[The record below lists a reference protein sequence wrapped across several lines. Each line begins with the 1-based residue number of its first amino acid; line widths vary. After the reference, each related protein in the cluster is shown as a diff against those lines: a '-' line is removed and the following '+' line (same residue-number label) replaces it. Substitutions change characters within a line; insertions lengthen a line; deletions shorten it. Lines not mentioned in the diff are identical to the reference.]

1 MWSPPVFLI
10 VLNSFMVE
18 AFPVFSFNG
27 ITSPQKSPSYAFLVE
42 EVLLPDNFV
51 LCSSIKQAM
60 FDDVGFYTI
69 NGNDSQEWLGM
80 EFRTSSTETKLT
92 VRRGQNIHSFGKL
105 LSPRLVYWYNIC
117 MRLDL
122 KGNEIEV
129 AVNGRFLGNAII
141 DVTNMPNKL
150 NMKLGVGYEWNQQ
163 FHGSVANIQM
173 FSNGNLTALST
184 SPCDSWPNTLL
195 PWDTKRWNISG
206 PDWVL
211 TEDFDD
217 ILCNLSDSYDLAIPS
232 RLTMQDSLD
241 ICKHKM
247 NNSIIPFDFEKD
259 QILFLKYIKWYVNIT
274 GGTCHFIWTP
284 FSDEQSEGLFVNVN
298 NNRTSELQFWSKT
311 EPNGGRDE
319 NLVVIYISREALVDV
334 PDKTLGCSACQI
346 SSSLLLKLD
355 GLCKDSMIGNV

>member
-1 MWSPPVFLI
+1 MPL
-10 VLNSFMVE
+10 
-18 AFPVFSFNG
+18 A
-27 ITSPQKSPSYAFLVE
+27 TSAT
-42 EVLLPDNFV
+42 LL
-51 LCSSIKQAM
+51 
-60 FDDVGFYTI
+60 
-69 NGNDSQEWLGM
+69 LG
-80 EFRTSSTETKLT
+80 K
-92 VRRGQNIHSFGKL
+92 
-105 LSPRLVYWYNIC
+105 
-117 MRLDL
+117 
-122 KGNEIEV
+122 
-129 AVNGRFLGNAII
+129 AII

-150 NMKLGVGYEWNQQ
+150 SMKLGVGYEWNQQ

-217 ILCNLSDSYDLAIPS
+217 ILCNLSDSYDIAIPS

-259 QILFLKYIKWYVNIT
+259 QILFLKYIKWHVNIT